1 MAKRKPLRRS
11 ERETVNPGY
20 GGDPL
25 NSRVMNDSAME
36 KAAEVAKRT
45 GKPGMVRANN
55 DMVLTPLK
63 GSNHSGITTKSEV
76 SKHDSRYLHE
86 KGKVNELRGKGEDKI
101 AKLGEDSWDQPI
113 GRDRPK
119 DDMVW
124 ENQNSQKEEPV
135 FEFIMV
141 PKPRG
146 LE

>member
-20 GGDPL
+20 DGDPL

-36 KAAEVAKRT
+36 KAAEVPKRT
-45 GKPGMVRANN
+45 GKPEMVRANN
-55 DMVLTPLK
+55 EMVLTPLK

-76 SKHDSRYLHE
+76 SKHDSRDLHE
-86 KGKVNELRGKGEDKI
+86 KGKVNEPRGKGEEKI

-124 ENQNSQKEEPV
+124 ENQNSQKEEPA

-141 PKPRG
+141 PKPQG